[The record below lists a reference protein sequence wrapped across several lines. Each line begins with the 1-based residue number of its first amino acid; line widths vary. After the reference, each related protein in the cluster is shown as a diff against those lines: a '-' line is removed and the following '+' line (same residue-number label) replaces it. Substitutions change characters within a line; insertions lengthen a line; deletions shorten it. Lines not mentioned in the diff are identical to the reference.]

1 MFKRV
6 SFLKDIKW
14 SAFFA
19 HYGSIVFLFLSI
31 PLILI
36 YSILWIYN
44 TNETKA
50 RLNADYDKIL
60 TETIL
65 TTEETFAE
73 LDSIYAS
80 ITSEPST
87 TRFLSEKN
95 LVSYDASVIT
105 EQLHSLMSHY
115 HSRNALI
122 SSIYLYS
129 TTNNYVLNSN
139 TDIFANSYIN
149 KFADKACFDNYFNK
163 EQFISVRTLSHSGIK
178 RKFVT
183 CYYPIYT
190 TNNLD
195 GIVCI
200 NLWYDDFA
208 SLLTVSVP
216 KNSDFHFFYEDNTI
230 VSQGELT
237 PAITSAHKQL
247 NGKRLAI
254 TSRGKTVIGNSIMPR
269 NMAILMEYSFLLKN
283 HFFFNVRTII
293 L

>member
-1 MFKRV
+1 
-6 SFLKDIKW
+6 
-14 SAFFA
+14 
-19 HYGSIVFLFLSI
+19 
-31 PLILI
+31 
-36 YSILWIYN
+36 
-44 TNETKA
+44 
-50 RLNADYDKIL
+50 
-60 TETIL
+60 
-65 TTEETFAE
+65 
-73 LDSIYAS
+73 
-80 ITSEPST
+80 
-87 TRFLSEKN
+87 
-95 LVSYDASVIT
+95 
-105 EQLHSLMSHY
+105 MSHY

-293 L
+293 LSLFIILIISLLLSFVITKNFYKMFAGVVIETADIMNIYGNDKDYSEKMDKFATRILSSYKDGKILEKKIYDRMRNLRDIQFKALHTSVWIT